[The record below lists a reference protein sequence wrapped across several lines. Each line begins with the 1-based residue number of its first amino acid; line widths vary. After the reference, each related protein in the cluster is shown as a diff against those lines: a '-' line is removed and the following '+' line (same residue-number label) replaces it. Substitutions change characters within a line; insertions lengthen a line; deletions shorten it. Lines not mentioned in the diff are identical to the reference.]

1 MKLLWLSMSCL
12 ALGSGQVLGS
22 SPAFWEMSSYTE
34 FLKGKFHQVAL
45 NRSGSLVVAP
55 ALDPFFSSG
64 QSYLWSLARAQDG
77 TIYAGTGNQ
86 GRLFRISPEG
96 KGQVLWTAPQ
106 PEIFAVAAAPG
117 GIVYAGTSPN
127 GKIYRI
133 ENGSAKEYFSPKA
146 TYIWALA
153 LGRDGALYAGTG
165 AEGKVY
171 RITATGQGEEYFAT
185 GQANVTGLQFAADG
199 TLLAGTEPN
208 GVLYRISGKGKAFA
222 LYDSNLPEIRA
233 MAEAPDGTIYA
244 AGLGGAVAKK
254 AQSATQGVSAATGDA
269 GTVTTSITV
278 TANEATGEFKP
289 PEAAKPA
296 TPATVATATA
306 TATAPAVEVTG
317 VERSALYAIHPDN
330 TVETLWSSKEE
341 NIYDLLSTKAGL
353 LFATDLGHIYRL
365 DAEQHLALISQTGE
379 GDLARLFSDGAR
391 VLAAAGTGGKILQ
404 LGASAAA
411 KGGTYESPVFDAGS
425 VARWGHLRGA
435 GSGVGTGAG
444 SGQGSGTVSLWTR
457 SGNSLRP
464 DRTWTDWLPVNP
476 DEAIASAPARYL
488 AWKAELTGNSSLTSV
503 TAGYLPQNNAPVVR
517 SITALTTL
525 QPAAVPTKTAN
536 GSAAAT
542 TSYSITVT
550 DTGDAGPS
558 TSTGT
563 PTQTLSRAASQ
574 QLILSWQAEDPDG
587 DRLVYEVAFRGEG
600 EQGWKTLRTNLHENT
615 LTLDAESLADG
626 RYWFRV
632 TASDREINAAG
643 AARQS
648 ELISSPVLIDNTAP
662 EISAGPV
669 RNGEFEWRA
678 ADRTSTLKRAE
689 YAVDGGSWIP
699 LDPMEGILDSREAR
713 FHVQLPKLP
722 PGGHVIVLR
731 ALDLANNSGQYKLTL
746 P

>member
-1 MKLLWLSMSCL
+1 MLTVACL
-12 ALGSGQVLGS
+12 ALGSGQVFGS

-45 NRSGSLVVAP
+45 NRGGSLVAAP
-55 ALDPFFSSG
+55 SLEPFFSSG

-86 GRLFRISPEG
+86 GRLFRITPDG

-133 ENGSAKEYFSPKA
+133 ENGSATEFFAPKA
-146 TYIWALA
+146 TYIWTLA
-153 LGRDGALYAGTG
+153 IGRDGALYAGTG

-171 RITATGQGEEYFAT
+171 RITAPGQGEEYFAT

-208 GVLYRISGKGKAFA
+208 GVLYRITGKGKAFA

-244 AGLGGAVAKK
+244 AGLGGALAKK
-254 AQSATQGVSAATGDA
+254 AQSAAQAVTAATGDA

-289 PEAAKPA
+289 PEPAKPA
-296 TPATVATATA
+296 APAAVATATT
-306 TATAPAVEVTG
+306 TATTPSVEVTG
-317 VERSALYAIHPDN
+317 LERSALYAIHPDN
-330 TVETLWSSKEE
+330 TVESLWSSKEE
-341 NIYDLLSTKAGL
+341 NIYDLLATKTGL
-353 LFATDLGHIYRL
+353 LFVTDLGRIYRL
-365 DAEQHLALISQTGE
+365 DSEQHLALIAQTGE
-379 GDLARLFSDGAR
+379 GDLARLFDIGTR
-391 VLAAAGTGGKILQ
+391 VLAAAGTGGKIFQ
-404 LGASAAA
+404 LGTSAAA
-411 KGGTYESPVFDAGS
+411 TGGTYESPVFDAGS
-425 VARWGHLRGA
+425 VARWGHLRRA
-435 GSGVGTGAG
+435 GSGTI
-444 SGQGSGTVSLWTR
+444 SLWTR

-464 DRTWTDWLPVNP
+464 DRTWTDWLPVKP

-488 AWKAELTGNSSLTSV
+488 AWKAELTGNASVTSV
-503 TAGYLPQNNAPVVR
+503 TAGYLPQNNSPVVR

-525 QPAAVPTKTAN
+525 QPAAAPIKTAN
-536 GSAAAT
+536 GSGAAT

-587 DRLVYEVAFRGEG
+587 DRLVYEVAFRGES
-600 EQGWKTLRTNLHENT
+600 EQGWKTLRGNLHENT

-632 TASDREINAAG
+632 TASDHEMNASG
-643 AARQS
+643 TARRA

-678 ADRTSTLKRAE
+678 ADRTSALKRAE

-699 LDPMEGILDSREAR
+699 LDPVEGILDSKEAR

-722 PGGHVIVLR
+722 PGDHVIVLR
-731 ALDLANNSGQYKLTL
+731 ALDLANNSAQYKLTL